1 MSNLWKLFLI
11 SMLPVI
17 ELRGGIPVGMAMELP
32 FWQVYLVCVL
42 GNMVPVPFLIKFSKE
57 LVSWLAKKRVLGGF
71 FQRLIDKAD
80 AKAKSIGRYELLGV
94 MLFVALPWPGT
105 GAWTGSLVAALLRL
119 RLFSAILAVLA
130 GVLLCCLIMGV
141 VSFGLLEAI
150 GFALP

>member
-42 GNMVPVPFLIKFSKE
+42 GNVVPVPFLIKFSKE
-57 LVSWLAKKRVLGGF
+57 LVSWLAKKRVLGDF

-119 RLFSAILAVLA
+119 RLFPAILAVLA
-130 GVLLCCLIMGV
+130 GVLLCGLIMGV
-141 VSFGLLEAI
+141 LSFGLLEAI

>member
-1 MSNLWKLFLI
+1 MSKYLTVFFI
-11 SMLPVI
+11 SMIPLL
-17 ELRGGIPVGMAMELP
+17 ELRFAVPIAVGMDLP
-32 FWQVYLVCVL
+32 YLPALAVCVL

-57 LVSWLAKKRVLGGF
+57 LVSWLAKKRVLGDF

-119 RLFSAILAVLA
+119 RLFPAILAVLA
-130 GVLLCCLIMGV
+130 GVLLCGLIMGV

>member
-57 LVSWLAKKRVLGGF
+57 LVSWLAKKRVLGDF

-130 GVLLCCLIMGV
+130 GVLLCGLIMGV
-141 VSFGLLEAI
+141 LSFGLLEAI

>member
-57 LVSWLAKKRVLGGF
+57 LVSWLAKKRVLGDF

-130 GVLLCCLIMGV
+130 GVLLCGLIMGV

>member
-130 GVLLCCLIMGV
+130 GVLLCGLIMGV